1 MLIVIQG
8 LKNEW
13 ELVIGLEIHAQLK
26 SESKL
31 FSSSST
37 DFGKEQNEQVSYVDG
52 AMPGMLPV
60 TNKKCIELAV
70 RAGLIVNAKINKFF
84 MFDRKNYFYPDLPQ
98 GYQISQFFYPI
109 VTDGSIDIINGKG
122 KKKTIYINRIHIEQD
137 AGKSIH
143 DQSPT
148 ETFIDLN
155 RAGVPLIE
163 IVTNPDF
170 NDISEVEQFMR
181 KLKSMLK
188 YAEVCDGD
196 LEKGSM
202 RCDANVSVRKK
213 GTEKLGTRVEVKN
226 LNSFKNIVK
235 AITCEAN
242 RQVNLLEDGQELVQ
256 ETRLYDAD
264 MDKTKSMRRK
274 EEAQD
279 YRYFPDPDLLPLRIS
294 SEFIEEVRRQ
304 LPELPDQKKARY
316 LKDFDITPYDADVI
330 TAEKN
335 VAEFFEY
342 IATKINPKLTTNW
355 ICVELFGRLNKK
367 GISFDDLPISIENFV
382 SLLQLIESNHIS
394 GKIGKE
400 VLDKMFKNDEDPKS
414 IVKKHNLIQISD
426 TTEIEKYIEEILDAN
441 PEKVKEF
448 KEGKDKLFGFF
459 VGQIMKI
466 SKGKANPQS
475 VNEILMK
482 KLKS

>member
-1 MLIVIQG
+1 MSIQG
-8 LKNEW
+8 LKDRW
-13 ELVIGLEIHAQLK
+13 ALTVGLEIHAQLK

-31 FSSSST
+31 FSSSPT
-37 DFGKEQNEQVSYVDG
+37 DFGEENNKQVSYIDG

-70 RAGLIVNAKINKFF
+70 RAGLIVNAKINKFS

-109 VTDGSIDIINGKG
+109 VTDGSIDIIDNKG
-122 KKKTIYINRIHIEQD
+122 KKKTIHINRIHIEQD

-143 DQSPT
+143 DRSPT

-170 NDISEVEQFMR
+170 SDVSEVEQFMK
-181 KLKSMLK
+181 KLRNMLR
-188 YAEVCDGD
+188 YADVCDGD

-213 GTEKLGTRVEVKN
+213 GTKELGTRVEVKN

-235 AITCEAN
+235 AIIAETD
-242 RQVNLLEDGQELVQ
+242 RQINLLENGENLVQ
-256 ETRLYDAD
+256 ETRLYDVGID
-264 MDKTKSMRRK
+264 ETKPMRRK
-274 EEAQD
+274 EEARD
-279 YRYFPDPDLLPLRIS
+279 YRYFPNPDLLPLKIS
-294 SEFIEEVRRQ
+294 SEFIEEVKKQ
-304 LPELPDQKKARY
+304 LPELPEQKKARY
-316 LKDFDITPYDADVI
+316 IQSFEITQYDADVI
-330 TAEKN
+330 TADKK
-335 VAEFFEY
+335 VAEFFERV
-342 IATKINPKLTTNW
+342 AEKVNPKLVANW

-367 GISFDDLPISIENFV
+367 GIPFDDLPISTENFI
-382 SLLQLIESNHIS
+382 SLLQLIESNQIS

-400 VLDKMFKNDEDPKS
+400 VLDKMFESNEDPES
-414 IVKKHNLIQISD
+414 IVKKYNLIQISD
-426 TTEIEKYIEEILDAN
+426 TSEIEKYIQDVLDAN

-448 KEGKDKLFGFF
+448 KEGKEKLFGFF
-459 VGQIMKI
+459 IGQIMKV
-466 SKGKANPQS
+466 SKGKANPQT
-475 VNEILMK
+475 VNEILTK
-482 KLKS
+482 KLQS

>member
-1 MLIVIQG
+1 MSIQG
-8 LKNEW
+8 LKDRW
-13 ELVIGLEIHAQLK
+13 ALTVGLEIHAQLK

-31 FSSSST
+31 FSSSPT
-37 DFGKEQNEQVSYVDG
+37 DFGEENNKQVSYIDG

-70 RAGLIVNAKINKFF
+70 RAGLIVNAKINKFS

-109 VTDGSIDIINGKG
+109 VTDGSIDIIDNKG
-122 KKKTIYINRIHIEQD
+122 KKKTIHINRIHIEQD

-143 DQSPT
+143 DRSPT

-170 NDISEVEQFMR
+170 SDVSEVEQFMK
-181 KLKSMLK
+181 KLRNMLR
-188 YAEVCDGD
+188 YADVCDGD

-213 GTEKLGTRVEVKN
+213 GTKELGTRVEVKN

-235 AITCEAN
+235 AIIAETD
-242 RQVNLLEDGQELVQ
+242 RQINLLENGENLVQ
-256 ETRLYDAD
+256 ETRLYDVD
-264 MDKTKSMRRK
+264 MDETKSMRRK
-274 EEAQD
+274 EEARD

-294 SEFIEEVRRQ
+294 AEFIEEIKKQ
-304 LPELPDQKKARY
+304 LPELPEQKKARY
-316 LKDFDITPYDADVI
+316 IQNFEITQYDADVI
-330 TAEKN
+330 TAEKR
-335 VAEFFEY
+335 VAEFFERV
-342 IATKINPKLTTNW
+342 AEKVNPKLVTNW
-355 ICVELFGRLNKK
+355 ICAELFGRLNKK
-367 GISFDDLPISIENFV
+367 GIPFDDLPISAENFI
-382 SLLQLIESNHIS
+382 SLLQLIESNQIS

-400 VLDKMFKNDEDPKS
+400 ILDRMFESNEDPKS
-414 IVKKHNLIQISD
+414 IVKKYNLIQVSN
-426 TTEIEKYIEEILDAN
+426 TSEIERYIQDVLDAN

-448 KEGKDKLFGFF
+448 KEGKEKLFGFF
-459 VGQIMKI
+459 IGQIMKV
-466 SKGKANPQS
+466 SKGKANPKT
-475 VNEILMK
+475 VNEILTK
-482 KLKS
+482 KLQS